1 MKVKNNRKKVFKE
14 YMTDSETPS
23 TTSEP
28 QPGDPV
34 TSKEWKS
41 IGYLVLVCV
50 ILIVLSFV
58 AAFFTRKEK
67 GDGINDFLGFT
78 GKSATIGG
86 ILVGLVSSTIFGMI
100 DNGGL
105 YFGMSSLDPIF
116 RSKKLDNLES
126 AGWGNTFSDFL
137 GAFVGTFIGK
147 FVQNISGVQDT
158 ALWAEVIGIII
169 GCILGIYIPKLIKN
183 SKLYISLKTK

>member
-67 GDGINDFLGFT
+67 GDGIRLIENIKYGVKLHIFVRKFAQVDKKTQNWGF
-78 GKSATIGG
+78 
-86 ILVGLVSSTIFGMI
+86 
-100 DNGGL
+100 
-105 YFGMSSLDPIF
+105 
-116 RSKKLDNLES
+116 
-126 AGWGNTFSDFL
+126 W
-137 GAFVGTFIGK
+137 
-147 FVQNISGVQDT
+147 
-158 ALWAEVIGIII
+158 
-169 GCILGIYIPKLIKN
+169 
-183 SKLYISLKTK
+183 